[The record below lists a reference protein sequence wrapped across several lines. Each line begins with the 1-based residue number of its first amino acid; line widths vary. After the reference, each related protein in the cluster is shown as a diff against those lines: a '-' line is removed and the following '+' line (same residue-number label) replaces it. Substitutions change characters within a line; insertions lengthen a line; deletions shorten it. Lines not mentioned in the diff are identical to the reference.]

1 MKRSLRTAIFL
12 CALILAPALLFSQ
25 ADWSGKPVKLSIID
39 VAGNL
44 RLSKPAIEAFKAAN
58 PKMISD
64 IEYTI
69 ATAPELVAKIKAQQ
83 MAGNLDTT
91 MVLTGYDGMA
101 AGKEQGVWLQVMPKY
116 RDVFQKSIDSYLPG
130 ARAAYNLFD
139 GYGIA
144 YVFCPGGP
152 MFTYN
157 PDTVKTPPGPRN
169 SCWRGRR
176 PTPASSSMQGPR
188 TRVRDGPS
196 SRGCRISSVTPTRK
210 TPPPGQRRG
219 RT

>member
-1 MKRSLRTAIFL
+1 MKKSLWFAGVF
-12 CALILAPALLFSQ
+12 CALVAIPALLFSQ
-25 ADWSGKPVKLSIID
+25 ASWMGKPVKLSIID

-64 IEYTI
+64 IEYII

-116 RDVFQKSIDSYLPG
+116 KNVFQKTVDSYVPG
-130 ARAAYNLFD
+130 ARAA
-139 GYGIA
+139 
-144 YVFCPGGP
+144 
-152 MFTYN
+152 
-157 PDTVKTPPGPRN
+157 
-169 SCWRGRR
+169 
-176 PTPASSSMQGPR
+176 
-188 TRVRDGPS
+188 
-196 SRGCRISSVTPTRK
+196 
-210 TPPPGQRRG
+210 
-219 RT
+219 